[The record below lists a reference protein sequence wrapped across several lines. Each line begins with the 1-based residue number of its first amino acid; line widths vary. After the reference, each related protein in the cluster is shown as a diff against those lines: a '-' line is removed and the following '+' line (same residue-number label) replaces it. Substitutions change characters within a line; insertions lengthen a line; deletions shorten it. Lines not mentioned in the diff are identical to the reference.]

1 MIQAIGLTSTAR
13 RKHLPRVDDLTFEAR
28 SGEVTVL
35 LGPAGSGKSEALRL
49 MLQLVPG
56 RGVALFRGRPVQ
68 RIQHPAR
75 EIGVLLGDVPGH
87 PARSARGHLRMLT
100 AVAGVPAERADEV
113 LEVVGLSGLADE
125 RLGNFSRGMDRRLGM
140 AAALLGDPH
149 TLVLDEPAWELSP
162 REASWL
168 YGLVR
173 GYAEQG
179 GLALIAS
186 RDPKVAARI
195 ADRVV
200 TIDNG
205 RLVADQTA
213 ADFSRTRLRPRVA
226 VRTPH
231 AERFAAV
238 LSQEARSAERTQ
250 LRQGAVEVVCEGGSR
265 ISVYGTDCAFVG
277 ETAYRHGI
285 LVHQLTEE
293 IGDTGDRFRPGPL
306 IRADGRATA
315 RSTSARKTISP
326 DESGGGETKG
336 ADVGARYADDMG
348 EAVRDD
354 ETGAVEGGSITVRGH
369 ASVPA
374 PGAHLPQRGGGAA
387 VVTETREDGGRGCPA
402 TASEADDEPG
412 CATGTQQAG
421 EQAAAE
427 ERSQKAPEP
436 SQEHR
441 PASAEVLVPAV
452 KQNSAPVTGI
462 SAPVDALP
470 RAQRQ
475 SAPGA
480 SQSPAGAG
488 RETVPEETGAAAQM
502 PAAESE
508 SADGGHPAGP
518 RGSAEEGTRSAGG
531 PVFRAA
537 ETPDAQSAGRGGGAQ
552 GGAEGGPD
560 PRRVFASDLAEPMPG
575 RREEYGAAAA
585 TAQEGTL
592 SAAVRTHGR
601 RMYGVLRGRAGT
613 RGNAASRTWSGKT
626 PFGSPVSDTPGKRAV
641 LPPVSRVVRR
651 PGPVAPLQYELRR
664 LFGVRTPWVLIGL
677 ALLAGLAVSVA
688 VARVGAGG
696 EAVVDAETGIAPAL
710 KLLTGWPPGSPF
722 LVPPAALAAGLLGAT
737 AFGQE
742 FRYPALVPAQVPVPR
757 RLGLLV
763 AKLAVTGGTA
773 VALCAAT
780 ALCNGVALTLLFGA
794 DSGALGFPAGTL
806 HQDGLTSLSVPGGS
820 AGGASVPSLGV
831 QVVAVLALCVG
842 CAWAGLLAAGVFRST
857 VLGVAAV
864 VAVPLLVAPFLMEA
878 TVDAGGQSFGGL
890 PERLRAVLLFPWPS
904 VAERWGTVAGEIA
917 AQPVGRALAF
927 ALMVLFCAY
936 ALTSLRGR
944 PWRR

>member
-100 AVAGVPAERADEV
+100 AVAGVPVERADEV

-149 TLVLDEPAWELSP
+149 TLVLDEPARELSP

-186 RDPKVAARI
+186 RDPKAAARI

-265 ISVYGTDCAFVG
+265 VSVYGTDCAFVG

-293 IGDTGDRFRPGPL
+293 IGDCGDRFRPGPL

-315 RSTSARKTISP
+315 RSASAQETISP

-336 ADVGARYADDMG
+336 ANVGGRYTDDMG
-348 EAVRDD
+348 EAVRDG
-354 ETGAVEGGSITVRGH
+354 ETRAAEGGSIVTVRGH

-374 PGAHLPQRGGGAA
+374 PGAHLPQRGGAAA
-387 VVTETREDGGRGCPA
+387 VVTETREDGERGCPT
-402 TASEADDEPG
+402 TASEADDEPKS
-412 CATGTQQAG
+412 ATGTQQAG
-421 EQAAAE
+421 EQAPAE
-427 ERSQKAPEP
+427 ERSQEAPEP

-452 KQNSAPVTGI
+452 KQNSAPVSGI
-462 SAPVDALP
+462 SAPVDSLP

-488 RETVPEETGAAAQM
+488 GETVPEEIGATAQM
-502 PAAESE
+502 PPAERE
-508 SADGGHPAGP
+508 PADGGHSGGQ
-518 RGSAEEGTRSAGG
+518 RESAEEGTRSAGG

-537 ETPDAQSAGRGGGAQ
+537 EVPDAQSAGRGGGA
-552 GGAEGGPD
+552 EGGPE
-560 PRRVFASDLAEPMPG
+560 PRRVFVSDLAEPMPG
-575 RREEYGAAAA
+575 RREECGAAAA
-585 TAQEGTL
+585 TAQEGTV

-601 RMYGVLRGRAGT
+601 RMYCVLRGRTGT
-613 RGNAASRTWSGKT
+613 RGNAASRTWSSKP

-677 ALLAGLAVSVA
+677 ALLAGLVVSVA
-688 VARVGAGG
+688 VARVGAGDR
-696 EAVVDAETGIAPAL
+696 AVVDAETGIAPAL

-763 AKLAVTGGTA
+763 AKLVVTGGTA

-780 ALCNGVALTLLFGA
+780 ALCNGLALTLLFGA
-794 DSGALGFPAGTL
+794 DSGALGFPAGAF
-806 HQDGLTSLSVPGGS
+806 HQDSLTSLSVPGGS

-864 VAVPLLVAPFLMEA
+864 VAVPLLVAPFLREA
-878 TVDAGGQSFGGL
+878 AVDAGGQSFDGL

-927 ALMVLFCAY
+927 ALTVLFCAY